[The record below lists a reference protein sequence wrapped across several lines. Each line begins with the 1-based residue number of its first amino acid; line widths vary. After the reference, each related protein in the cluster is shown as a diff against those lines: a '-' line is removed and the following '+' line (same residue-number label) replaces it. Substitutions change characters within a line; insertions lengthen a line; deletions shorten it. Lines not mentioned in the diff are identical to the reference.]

1 MARRTPAVPSAQ
13 LRPLVERPVYL
24 ESPRQIPHRPR
35 SHPESIQSTDPRKFG
50 RTRQIVCPIIEEERG
65 TSVRRSGC
73 SGLRHHGVL
82 YNSPR
87 LFLRREGDRDEV
99 KVIGLVYLTVSEN
112 RTTIRER
119 VSGRKLKRNIES
131 GSCNGDNAF
140 EITDEVLDAYFTTSQ
155 VRRGAELKFATSGVT
170 KEIQ

>member
-1 MARRTPAVPSAQ
+1 M
-13 LRPLVERPVYL
+13 
-24 ESPRQIPHRPR
+24 
-35 SHPESIQSTDPRKFG
+35 F
-50 RTRQIVCPIIEEERG
+50 
-65 TSVRRSGC
+65 
-73 SGLRHHGVL
+73 RHHGVL

-99 KVIGLVYLTVSEN
+99 KVIGLVYLAVSEN

-119 VSGRKLKRNIES
+119 VSGRKLKRNVES
-131 GSCNGDNAF
+131 GSCNGGNAF

>member
-1 MARRTPAVPSAQ
+1 M
-13 LRPLVERPVYL
+13 
-24 ESPRQIPHRPR
+24 
-35 SHPESIQSTDPRKFG
+35 F
-50 RTRQIVCPIIEEERG
+50 
-65 TSVRRSGC
+65 
-73 SGLRHHGVL
+73 RHHGVL

-99 KVIGLVYLTVSEN
+99 KVIGLVYLAVSEN

-140 EITDEVLDAYFTTSQ
+140 EITDEAEVLDAYFTTSQ